1 LSTLVVIPAYQAR
14 RHLGRVLFEL
24 QQRAQPMTTRLCLL
38 VVDDGSTDST
48 DEVAAAAGVDVVR
61 HPRNLGKG
69 AALRTGFAW
78 ANEHGFTQ
86 VVTADADGQHPAD
99 ETVRMICIEAPPN
112 ALLLGVR
119 DLARDGAP
127 SANQFSNNL
136 SNRFLSL
143 FTGLR
148 LLDTQCGL
156 RRYPVKETLALK
168 CQDPGYAF
176 EAEVILR
183 AARVGLPIL
192 QLPISVHYPEKAERL
207 SHFHVARDPYRI
219 VCRVVTTLLE

>member
-1 LSTLVVIPAYQAR
+1 MSTLVVIPAYQAH
-14 RHLGRVLFEL
+14 RHLGKVLSEL
-24 QQRAQPMTTRLCLL
+24 QQRAKAQVSRLFLL
-38 VVDDGSTDST
+38 VVDDGSTDLT
-48 DEVAAAAGVDVVR
+48 EEVAAAAGVSVLR
-61 HPRNLGKG
+61 HSNNLGKG
-69 AALRTGFAW
+69 AALRTGLNW
-78 ANEHGFTQ
+78 AKANGFTQ

-99 ETVRMICIEAPPN
+99 EILRLVNQPAPPH
-112 ALLLGVR
+112 ALLLGIR
-119 DLARDGAP
+119 NLWRDGAP
-127 SANQFSNNL
+127 SANRFSNGL

-183 AARVGLPIL
+183 AARAGLPIL
-192 QLPISVHYPEKAERL
+192 QLPIVVHYPEKAERL
-207 SHFHVARDPYRI
+207 SHFHVVRDPYRI
-219 VCRVVTTLLE
+219 VCRVVATLLE